1 MNQSPEQIL
10 KQIQQIN
17 QRVTEKLTNKG
28 FVPARR
34 SENGVIRVGSYS
46 IVRHSTGFYSVLD
59 RLGRSMADGINLP
72 QTAALIANKLALGQ
86 WTDQDLITL
95 DRKYGYYEFDET
107 LHKRNYIRCQKQ
119 KNYERAELMNEK
131 YLTAK
136 QRKEVYQQQIQQGF
150 DKLIKIA

>member
-17 QRVTEKLTNKG
+17 QKVKQKLTNKG
-28 FVPARR
+28 LVPARI
-34 SENGVIRVGSYS
+34 SEDGVIRVGSYS

-59 RLGRSMADGINLP
+59 RLDRPMADSINLP